1 MADFSIFK
9 DFPAFA
15 ERMYTSET
23 EFYRRESMP
32 FPPINLGEDH
42 RAIHIRALIP
52 GVDRANLHLT
62 LGERALVIEGELPPL
77 PGRYYRQERFSGPF
91 RRVVT
96 LTVPGQRDAV
106 PARLSD
112 GILEMTLPKLPTGR
126 LLSIHPRH

>member
-42 RAIHIRALIP
+42 RAIHIRA
-52 GVDRANLHLT
+52 NLHLT
-62 LGERALVIEGELPPL
+62 LGERAVGIEGELPPL

-96 LTVPGQRDAV
+96 LTVPVQRDAV
-106 PARLSD
+106 TARLSD
-112 GILEMTLPKLPTGR
+112 GILEMPLPKLPTGR
-126 LLSIHPRH
+126 LLSIHPRY